1 MVPSPL
7 LSPFLALLFPHV
19 FFVFFSLL
27 KGLYAD
33 FTYFFIF
40 SISVTFRFSSAN
52 GRPGASYH
60 YHSCLSLK
68 VKLRLFFS
76 FLYLLLGITPSV
88 CVYPAFLSSFSSFFS
103 FCISFLSIYP
113 SSLLLLLQALS
124 SSPLRLILNYLS
136 HHIVTSYPSYRFHR
150 LAPVCLSNSLMW
162 LCFPSFSF
170 GCLLHWKDG
179 VGLLTVANERSE
191 VRYEYWQLV

>member
-7 LSPFLALLFPHV
+7 LSLFLALLFPHV

-76 FLYLLLGITPSV
+76 LPSTWHNSQ
-88 CVYPAFLSSFSSFFS
+88 CV
-103 FCISFLSIYP
+103 CIS
-113 SSLLLLLQALS
+113 
-124 SSPLRLILNYLS
+124 
-136 HHIVTSYPSYRFHR
+136 
-150 LAPVCLSNSLMW
+150 
-162 LCFPSFSF
+162 CFPSLLFLLFLILYFISF
-170 GCLLHWKDG
+170 YISFFPSTTASSFVFFPSPID
-179 VGLLTVANERSE
+179 T
-191 VRYEYWQLV
+191 